1 MENNMIAVVNPITR
15 VATILHKVNE
25 TLNEIEIYFEQLDEW
40 NRFTTDALYDVHF
53 LYDEVFNMYITKVNT
68 DESEGAIWVNC
79 DVNFLLDRVVTDADY
94 RESIYMH
101 TQLFNLN
108 K

>member
-40 NRFTTDALYDVHF
+40 NSFTTDALYDVHF
-53 LYDEVFNMYITKVNT
+53 CYDEVFNMYITKVNT
-68 DESEGAIWVNC
+68 DESEGAIRGDY
-79 DVNFLLDRVVTDADY
+79 DVHFLLDRVVTDADY
-94 RESIYMH
+94 QESIYMH
-101 TQLFNLN
+101 TQLLNLN